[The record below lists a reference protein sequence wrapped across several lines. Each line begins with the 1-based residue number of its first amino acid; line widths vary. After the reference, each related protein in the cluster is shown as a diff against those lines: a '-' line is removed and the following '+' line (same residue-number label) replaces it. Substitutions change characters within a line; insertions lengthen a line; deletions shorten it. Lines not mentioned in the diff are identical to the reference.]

1 MATLHFDGDD
11 DWVRGNTSGAWN
23 GTFTIAALVRATN
36 AFGPFDSIIGVHS
49 ATLMSWQ
56 LTILGTP
63 NVIWYDDLNGHQ
75 HQPGTAF
82 NDEDVNDW
90 YIIVVTRASG
100 ATTPRFHFKNLTD
113 GTAWEHVDSSIGA
126 SAANPRSASGGYFKI
141 GNFDNSPGTPGS
153 ADDDFEGDIGLVGFW
168 DGVNMS
174 DGEVEALL
182 TNMKTSDWHNH
193 AAGDVTLLTELTST
207 TPIDIGEA
215 GISLTVTGATLT
227 GSDPPGWTFDGGGF
241 AVRGFDG
248 SGDFIKVDDGG
259 LGSSTQALTFVVLF
273 QTDEVGGA
281 DRPIMSIG
289 TAGGNVSFGRAGDN
303 LGYYDD
309 SELTSAS
316 STMGIAVD
324 TWYVA
329 AMSKGAGVDTPRFHA
344 KPLGSGSWA
353 HSDAG
358 ASVTP
363 TSVTCDQIG
372 FGCFVNGAADFL
384 GRIAVAALFTSE
396 LSDGVIESIESN
408 PSTTFL
414 ASLSPFALWEFNQA
428 SVADDVLDLIG
439 TAHETSITGTSVV
452 TDVGP
457 GGWTFGLTPSQTVYQ
472 VLSPTVGGRW

>member
-1 MATLHFDGDD
+1 MATLHFDGAD

-36 AFGPFDSIIGVHS
+36 AFGPFDTIIGVHS

-56 LTILGTP
+56 LALFGTP

-113 GTAWEHVDSSIGA
+113 GTAWEHVDSIAA

-215 GISLTVTGATLT
+215 VISLTVTGATLT

-248 SGDFIKVDDGG
+248 VADSITVDDGG
-259 LGSSTQALTFVVLF
+259 VGNTNQAFTFVALF
-273 QTDEVGGA
+273 QTDEAGGA
-281 DRPIMSIG
+281 SRPIFGVG
-289 TAGGNVSFGRAGDN
+289 TTGTGVTMGRAGDS
-303 LGYYDD
+303 LGYYDND
-309 SELTSAS
+309 EIAFPEVGL
-316 STMGIAVD
+316 GITVD
-324 TWYVA
+324 TWFVV
-329 AMSKGAGVDTPRFHA
+329 AMSKGAGVDAPRFHA
-344 KPLGSGSWA
+344 KPLGSGSWVHDTSA
-353 HSDAG
+353 TA
-358 ASVTP
+358 VTP
-363 TSVTCDQIG
+363 PSATADRIT
-372 FGCFVNGAADFL
+372 FGRYPDGADDFF

-408 PSTTFL
+408 PTTAFL

-439 TAHETSITGTSVV
+439 TADEVSVAGTHVV
-452 TDVGP
+452 TDAGP
-457 GGWTFGLTPSQTVYQ
+457 GGWTFGLEAAAEKQSYYV
-472 VLSPTVGGRW
+472 RRRKAWR